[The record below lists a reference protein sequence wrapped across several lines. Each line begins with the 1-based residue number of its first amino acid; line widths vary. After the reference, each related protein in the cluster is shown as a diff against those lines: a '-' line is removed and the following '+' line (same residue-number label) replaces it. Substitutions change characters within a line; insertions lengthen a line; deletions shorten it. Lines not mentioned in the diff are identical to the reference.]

1 MLDVEAC
8 LAVCT
13 DEVSDGSQR
22 ISGDRQAF
30 TGKVPQGADQMYA
43 ASNAFQKDKA
53 VYRRRSLRVVSSNKG
68 KVLTDSRDGFSGE
81 HRDIW
86 PLCPHCRRQA
96 LNYRNEGLARMRE

>member
-1 MLDVEAC
+1 MARDGPNAQPAGGRMLDVEAC

-53 VYRRRSLRVVSSNKG
+53 QES
-68 KVLTDSRDGFSGE
+68 
-81 HRDIW
+81 
-86 PLCPHCRRQA
+86 
-96 LNYRNEGLARMRE
+96 